1 MLQKVLIIFWQTELY
16 HNILFFQVTHVITTH
31 ELLPKF
37 KNVLQRTPTVKH
49 IIFLEDQVTATDRTG
64 FRDDVKIHAFQE
76 VIDLGHK
83 STTSYAIHRPTK
95 DDPAIIMYTSGNLL
109 SAVSGGF
116 SPQKFREK
124 ILYFFT

>member
-1 MLQKVLIIFWQTELY
+1 M
-16 HNILFFQVTHVITTH
+16 ITTH

-49 IIFLEDQVTATDRTG
+49 IIFLEDQVTETDRTG

-95 DDPAIIMYTSGNLL
+95 DDPAIIMYTSGKYYQPFP
-109 SAVSGGF
+109 VGF
-116 SPQKFREK
+116 PHKNFVKKKKTVFFLRE
-124 ILYFFT
+124 INRFSL

>member
-1 MLQKVLIIFWQTELY
+1 M
-16 HNILFFQVTHVITTH
+16 ITTH

-49 IIFLEDQVTATDRTG
+49 IIFLEDQVTETDRTG

-95 DDPAIIMYTSGNLL
+95 DDPAIIMYTSGKYYQPFP
-109 SAVSGGF
+109 VGF
-116 SPQKFREK
+116 PLKNFAK
-124 ILYFFT
+124 KKTVFFFT

>member
-1 MLQKVLIIFWQTELY
+1 M
-16 HNILFFQVTHVITTH
+16 NIFFQVTHVITTH

-49 IIFLEDQVTATDRTG
+49 IIFLEDQVTETDRTG

-95 DDPAIIMYTSGNLL
+95 DDPAIIMYTSGKYYQPFP
-109 SAVSGGF
+109 VGF
-116 SPQKFREK
+116 PHKNFLK
-124 ILYFFT
+124 KYCIFFP

>member
-1 MLQKVLIIFWQTELY
+1 MNIF
-16 HNILFFQVTHVITTH
+16 FFQVTHVITTH

-49 IIFLEDQVTATDRTG
+49 IIFLEDQVTETDRTG

-95 DDPAIIMYTSGNLL
+95 DDPAIIMYTSGKYYQPFP
-109 SAVSGGF
+109 VGF
-116 SPQKFREK
+116 PHKNFVK
-124 ILYFFT
+124 MH

>member
-1 MLQKVLIIFWQTELY
+1 MEPEYSMYIFTKSLKNCSGKLNYIIIY
-16 HNILFFQVTHVITTH
+16 YFFQVTHVITTH

-49 IIFLEDQVTATDRTG
+49 IIFLEDQVTETDRTG

-95 DDPAIIMYTSGNLL
+95 DDPAIIMYTSG
-109 SAVSGGF
+109 
-116 SPQKFREK
+116 K
-124 ILYFFT
+124 Y